1 MAAVINITSNGSS
14 ESSGVENFVCNPLDN
29 SFPAQVGKILIFSLI
44 LLTSFVGNSLIIFIV
59 YKRPELR
66 KTTNY
71 FIVNMAVSDFIF
83 PLEAIPLSLAY
94 LVSGSLEWFIDGM
107 AGLILCKL
115 GTFVRRARVSASV
128 SVESL
133 VWIAVHRFVAVV
145 LPMKVRLI
153 SRRVR
158 AFGIAST
165 WITAILINSVDL
177 YMYDLVEKHHTL
189 RCSYSQVYW
198 YTLIYVPRVA
208 LFYIVPLFAMTI
220 LYCMIAVTLRK
231 QDKALRLATNIQ
243 ADHRKRRAFKMSMSI
258 MASFY
263 ICVIPMFVLNIV
275 LRMGIEV
282 PCLSLKWLIFFGYFM
297 LYFSSTIN
305 PIICIAFV
313 RSYRRG
319 FIDIFH
325 ASWRKILNA
334 SNAVTRQREN
344 LSLQQIRL
352 TPISETRGIPST

>member
-14 ESSGVENFVCNPLDN
+14 GSSGVENFVCNPLDD

-44 LLTSFVGNSLIIFIV
+44 ILTSFFGNSLIIFIV

-83 PLEAIPLSLAY
+83 PLAAIPLSLAY

-115 GTFVRRARVSASV
+115 GTFLRRVSASV
-128 SVESL
+128 SLESL
-133 VWIAVHRFVAVV
+133 VWIALDRFVAVV

-165 WITAILINSVDL
+165 WITAIVINSVDL
-177 YMYDLVEKHHTL
+177 YMYDMVEKHHTL
-189 RCSYSQVYW
+189 RCSYSPVYW
-198 YTLIYVPRVA
+198 YTLIYLLRVA
-208 LFYIVPLFAMTI
+208 LFCIAPLFAMTI

-231 QDKALRLATNIQ
+231 QDNALRFATNNQ
-243 ADHRKRRAFKMSMSI
+243 ADHKKRRAFKMSMSI

-282 PCLSLKWLIFFGYFM
+282 PCLSLKLLIFFGYFM

-325 ASWRKILNA
+325 SSWRKILNA
-334 SNAVTRQREN
+334 SNAETRQREN

-352 TPISETRGIPST
+352 TPISEKREIPST

>member
-14 ESSGVENFVCNPLDN
+14 GSSGVENFVCNPLDD

-44 LLTSFVGNSLIIFIV
+44 ILTSFFGNSLIIFIV

-83 PLEAIPLSLAY
+83 PLAAIPLSLAY

-115 GTFVRRARVSASV
+115 GTFLRRVSASV
-128 SVESL
+128 SLER
-133 VWIAVHRFVAVV
+133 WIALDRFVAVV

-165 WITAILINSVDL
+165 WITAIVINSVDL

-189 RCSYSQVYW
+189 RCSYSPVYW
-198 YTLIYVPRVA
+198 YTLIYLLRVA
-208 LFYIVPLFAMTI
+208 LFCIAPLFAMTI

-231 QDKALRLATNIQ
+231 QDKALRFATNNQ
-243 ADHRKRRAFKMSMSI
+243 ADHKKRRAFKMSMSI

-282 PCLSLKWLIFFGYFM
+282 PCLSLKLLIFFGYFM

-325 ASWRKILNA
+325 SSWRKILNA
-334 SNAVTRQREN
+334 SNAETRQREN

-352 TPISETRGIPST
+352 TPISEKRGISST

>member
-14 ESSGVENFVCNPLDN
+14 GSSGVENFVCNPLDD

-44 LLTSFVGNSLIIFIV
+44 ILTSFFGNSLIIFIV

-71 FIVNMAVSDFIF
+71 FIVNIAVSDFIF
-83 PLEAIPLSLAY
+83 PLAAIPLSLAY

-115 GTFVRRARVSASV
+115 GTFLRRVSASV
-128 SVESL
+128 SLESL
-133 VWIAVHRFVAVV
+133 VWIALDRLVAVV

-165 WITAILINSVDL
+165 WITAIVINSVDL

-189 RCSYSQVYW
+189 RCSYYPVYW
-198 YTLIYVPRVA
+198 YTLIYLLRVA
-208 LFYIVPLFAMTI
+208 LFCIAPFLAMTI

-231 QDKALRLATNIQ
+231 QDKALRFATNNQ
-243 ADHRKRRAFKMSMSI
+243 ADHKKRRAFKMSLLWLHSI
-258 MASFY
+258 FALFQ
-263 ICVIPMFVLNIV
+263 
-275 LRMGIEV
+275 
-282 PCLSLKWLIFFGYFM
+282 CLF
-297 LYFSSTIN
+297 
-305 PIICIAFV
+305 
-313 RSYRRG
+313 
-319 FIDIFH
+319 
-325 ASWRKILNA
+325 
-334 SNAVTRQREN
+334 
-344 LSLQQIRL
+344 
-352 TPISETRGIPST
+352 